1 MDVSPTTTGPT
12 PTTSPPSVQSAG
24 VISSDFETF
33 LKMLTVQM
41 QNQDPLDPIKS
52 EDYAVQLATF
62 SGVEQQVR
70 TNELIAAMGAQLG
83 MMGMSQ
89 FAGWVGMQAR
99 APVVAY
105 FDGTPI
111 ALSANPPAMADRMEL
126 IVRDFTG
133 QAVDRRPVPN
143 LDGPLEWNGVAADG
157 SRYLEGLYSFEI
169 ESFSNGVSLGS
180 APAEPYSI
188 VTEARVQDGQ
198 TMLILRGGIAVPAD
212 QVTALRDPALVA

>member
-99 APVVAY
+99 APVAAY

-111 ALSANPPAMADRMEL
+111 ALSANPPAMADRVEL

-143 LDGPLEWNGVAADG
+143 LDGPLEWDGVAADG
-157 SRYLEGLYSFEI
+157 SRYLEGLYSFEF

>member
-70 TNELIAAMGAQLG
+70 TNELIAAMAAQLG

-89 FAGWVGMQAR
+89 FAGWVGLQAR
-99 APVVAY
+99 APVTAY

-111 ALSANPPAMADRMEL
+111 ALSANPPAMADRVEL

>member
-99 APVVAY
+99 APVAAY

-111 ALSANPPAMADRMEL
+111 ALSTSPPATADRVEL